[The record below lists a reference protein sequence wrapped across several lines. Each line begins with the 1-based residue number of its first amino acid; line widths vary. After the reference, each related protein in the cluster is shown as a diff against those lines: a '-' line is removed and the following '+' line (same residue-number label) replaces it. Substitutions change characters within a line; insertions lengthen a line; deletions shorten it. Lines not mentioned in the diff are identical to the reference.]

1 MRLREFRN
9 RCNRWRAGRSLTV
22 APRDCSQNTF
32 EPYKKT
38 GKIAS
43 FVSNLV
49 PNIPDLYEDLKI
61 TVDLLSKCP
70 YKGRAGFQAA
80 SELVLS

>member
-1 MRLREFRN
+1 MRVLFH
-9 RCNRWRAGRSLTV
+9 RCNRPRAGRSLTV
-22 APRDCSQNTF
+22 APRYCSQNTI

-38 GKIAS
+38 AKIAS

-49 PNIPDLYEDLKI
+49 PNIPDPYEDLKI